1 MQFLGYALNVAK
13 NIGLKRGLSLLVA
26 VAVFAGMLALSTF
39 YFNKPVR
46 EVLYSGLGPEDVNQI
61 GMVLSESGIPFD
73 VNETG
78 TAVLVDY
85 GKTAQARMILAEK
98 GLPKSDKA
106 GYQLFDQMGSLGLT
120 SFMQQV
126 TRVRALEG
134 ELVRTIQQI
143 DGVKTARVHLALK
156 PENSFRG
163 KEDAATASVVIR
175 TTGRPSEQT
184 ISSIRQIVA
193 AAIPGLLP
201 EHVTVM
207 TTDGTLL
214 NTSSQ
219 AGASG
224 ETDRLLEL
232 EHSVSEEA
240 RARIERTIAPLAG
253 LSNLRISVAA
263 ELNADKKQ
271 INETNFD
278 PDSKVERST
287 RTVKSSDTSS
297 DGGASASVSVDQ
309 NVPQEVKPNGG
320 GSDANLKK
328 KENKEET
335 INYEVNSKQTTTAVD
350 GYRIDRL
357 SIAVVVNKQALLK
370 LQGANPDEKKLDVAL
385 KEIEAVARSAAG
397 FDDKRGDII
406 HVSAVDFMPEDATLE
421 PLPSAGV
428 METLKG
434 NLGTIINAVAF
445 VIVTLLVLML
455 GLRPTLK
462 AVAAMGK
469 SDTAS
474 LPNAAPQPS
483 IGQQPSLG
491 APANADGAADFGGA
505 GGWSGG
511 EAESNDPRARLNRVV
526 GGDTERAAQVL
537 KQWLNTKPGEAA

>member
-13 NIGLKRGLSLLVA
+13 NIGAKRGLSLLVA
-26 VAVFAGMLALSTF
+26 LGVFLGMLTLSTF

-73 VNETG
+73 VNEAG

-156 PENSFRG
+156 PENSFHG
-163 KEDAATASVVIR
+163 KDDAATASVVIR

-184 ISSIRQIVA
+184 TNAIRQVVA

-207 TTDGTLL
+207 TTDGTMLS
-214 NTSSQ
+214 NSSSATSAPS
-219 AGASG
+219 
-224 ETDRLLEL
+224 DHLLEL
-232 EHSVSEEA
+232 ERSVSDEA
-240 RARIERTIAPLAG
+240 QARIERTISPLAG
-253 LSNLRISVAA
+253 MSNIRVSVTAD
-263 ELNADKKQ
+263 LNADKKQ

-297 DGGASASVSVDQ
+297 EGGSAGSVSVDQ
-309 NVPQEVKPNGG
+309 NVPQEVKPGAPA
-320 GSDANLKK
+320 DAASKK
-328 KENKEET
+328 KESKEET
-335 INYEVNSKQTTTAVD
+335 VNYEVNSKQTTTAVD
-350 GYRIDRL
+350 GYKVEKL
-357 SIAVVVNKQALLK
+357 SVAVVVNKQALLK

-397 FDDKRGDII
+397 LDEKRGDVI

-421 PLPSAGV
+421 PVPGAGAL
-428 METLKG
+428 ETLKG
-434 NLGTIINAVAF
+434 NLGTIINALAF
-445 VIVTLLVLML
+445 VVVTLLVLLL
-455 GLRPTLK
+455 GLKPTLK
-462 AVAAMGK
+462 AVANMGSGAAKQLPAAGAEPASIGMDQPFAMAVNADLGMGMGDGFGAMGSA
-469 SDTAS
+469 SD
-474 LPNAAPQPS
+474 
-483 IGQQPSLG
+483 G
-491 APANADGAADFGGA
+491 
-505 GGWSGG
+505 
-511 EAESNDPRARLNRVV
+511 PRDRLNRVI

-537 KQWLNTKPGEAA
+537 KQWLNSKPGEAA

>member
-13 NIGLKRGLSLLVA
+13 NIGVKRGASLLVA
-26 VAVFAGMLALSTF
+26 LAVFVGMLTLSSF

-61 GMVLSESGIPFD
+61 GMVLSETGIAFD
-73 VNETG
+73 VNEAG

-156 PENSFRG
+156 PENSFHG

-184 ISSIRQIVA
+184 TNAIRQVVA

-207 TTDGTLL
+207 TTDGTMLS
-214 NTSSQ
+214 NNSS
-219 AGASG
+219 AASAPS
-224 ETDRLLEL
+224 DRLLEL
-232 EHSVSEEA
+232 EKTVSDEA
-240 RARIERTIAPLAG
+240 QARIERTISPLAG
-253 LSNLRISVAA
+253 MSNLRVSVTAD
-263 ELNADKKQ
+263 LNADKKQ

-297 DGGASASVSVDQ
+297 DGGAANSVSVDQ
-309 NVPQEVKPNGG
+309 NVPQEVKPTG
-320 GSDANLKK
+320 GSDSSTKK
-328 KENKEET
+328 KESKEET
-335 INYEVNSKQTTTAVD
+335 VNYEVNSKQTTTAVD
-350 GYRIDRL
+350 GYKIEKL
-357 SIAVVVNKQALLK
+357 SVAVVVNKQALLK
-370 LQGANPDEKKLDVAL
+370 LQGANPDEKKLDAAL

-397 FDDKRGDII
+397 FDEKRGDVI
-406 HVSAVDFMPEDATLE
+406 HVSAIDFIPEDATLE
-421 PLPSAGV
+421 PVPGAGV
-428 METLKG
+428 METLQG
-434 NLGTIINAVAF
+434 NLGTIINAFAF
-445 VIVTLLVLML
+445 VLVTLLVLLL
-455 GLRPTLK
+455 GLKPTLK
-462 AVAAMGK
+462 AVGNMGNGDAKRLLAAG
-469 SDTAS
+469 AGQ
-474 LPNAAPQPS
+474 AS
-483 IGQQPSLG
+483 IGQQASLNSPG
-491 APANADGAADFGGA
+491 VGDFAAGMGDAANL
-505 GGWSGG
+505 SGG
-511 EAESNDPRARLNRVV
+511 PSASDGPRDRLNRVI

-537 KQWLNTKPGEAA
+537 KQWLNAKPGEAA

>member
-13 NIGLKRGLSLLVA
+13 NIGVKRGASLFVA
-26 VAVFAGMLALSTF
+26 LAVFVGMLTLSSV

-61 GMVLSESGIPFD
+61 GMVLSETGIAFD
-73 VNETG
+73 VNEAG

-98 GLPKSDKA
+98 GLPKSDKS

-156 PENSFRG
+156 PENSFHG
-163 KEDAATASVVIR
+163 KDDAATASVVIR

-184 ISSIRQIVA
+184 TNAIRQLVA

-207 TTDGTLL
+207 TTDGTMLS
-214 NTSSQ
+214 NSSS
-219 AGASG
+219 AASAP
-224 ETDRLLEL
+224 TDHLLEL
-232 EHSVSEEA
+232 EKTVSDEA
-240 RARIERTIAPLAG
+240 QARIERTISPLAG
-253 LSNLRISVAA
+253 MSNIRVSVTAD
-263 ELNADKKQ
+263 LNADKKQ

-287 RTVKSSDTSS
+287 RTVKSSDSS
-297 DGGASASVSVDQ
+297 NEGGSPGSVSVDQ
-309 NVPQEVKPNGG
+309 NVPQEVKPGAGG
-320 GSDANLKK
+320 DSTSKK
-328 KENKEET
+328 KESKEET
-335 INYEVNSKQTTTAVD
+335 VNYEVNSKQTTTAVD
-350 GYRIDRL
+350 GYKIEKL
-357 SIAVVVNKQALLK
+357 SVAVVINKQALLK

-385 KEIEAVARSAAG
+385 KEIEAVAKSAAG
-397 FDDKRGDII
+397 FDEKRGDII
-406 HVSAVDFMPEDATLE
+406 HVSAADFMPEDATLE
-421 PLPSAGV
+421 PVPSAGA

-434 NLGTIINAVAF
+434 NLGTIINAFAF
-445 VIVTLLVLML
+445 VMVTLLVLLL
-455 GLRPTLK
+455 GLKPTLK
-462 AVAAMGK
+462 AVASMGSSGLK
-469 SDTAS
+469 Q
-474 LPNAAPQPS
+474 LPAGGA
-483 IGQQPSLG
+483 QPSLG
-491 APANADGAADFGGA
+491 VAANSDFGA
-505 GGWSGG
+505 GMG
-511 EAESNDPRARLNRVV
+511 EANLGHSGSASDGPRDRLNRVI

-537 KQWLNTKPGEAA
+537 KQWMNDKPGEAA